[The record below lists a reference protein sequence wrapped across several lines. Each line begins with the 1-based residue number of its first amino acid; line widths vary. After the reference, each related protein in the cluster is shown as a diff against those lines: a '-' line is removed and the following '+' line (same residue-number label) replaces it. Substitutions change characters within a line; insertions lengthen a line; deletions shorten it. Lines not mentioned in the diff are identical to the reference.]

1 MRKRLDLLAFLVFS
15 YRVLFADTITVMQ
28 YNLMYYDKVYSDCN
42 TTNNNV
48 DAKDGYLRTILN
60 YVKPDILTVNEVNDA
75 ISSVERIK
83 TNTLN
88 YGGETRY
95 KRANFSGSFLVNMIY
110 YNSEKIELKSQEAI
124 PTSPRETNVYKL
136 YLKTPGLVNGDT
148 VFLYHFVT
156 HLKAGSYDSDAQ
168 QRAAAASAIMSY
180 IASKDIKGNII
191 LSGDMNLYNASEGAF
206 VAFTTPTGSSNFR
219 FYDPLNAI
227 GNWHADYSYRYFHTQ
242 STRTVANEGCF
253 STGGLDDRFD
263 FILASSD
270 ILSGSRGIKFYSYK
284 TLGQD
289 GNRFNESITSPTNTS
304 VPPDL
309 ANALYSMSDHLPV
322 IMKVTYSPGSTLVKT
337 EKNPIN
343 ILFNNPVYNTLTL
356 QVFENENVTIV
367 SVNIFNILG
376 NFILSVKPQSLDQK
390 VDIDLSGIPSG
401 VLLVEVKLND
411 GRQRTLK
418 IIKK

>member
-1 MRKRLDLLAFLVFS
+1 MRKGLVLLTFFVFS
-15 YRVLFADTITVMQ
+15 YRILFADTLTLMQ

-42 TTNNNV
+42 ATNNNV

-60 YVKPDILTVNEVNDA
+60 YVKPDVLTVNEVNDA
-75 ISSVERIK
+75 IASVERIK

-110 YNSEKIELKSQEAI
+110 YNSEKLELKSQEAI

-168 QRAAAASAIMSY
+168 QRAVAANSIMNY
-180 IASKDIKGNII
+180 ISSKNIKGNVI
-191 LSGDMNLYNASEGAF
+191 LSGDMNLYSASEDAF
-206 VAFTTPTGSSNFR
+206 VTFTTPVGSNNFR

-227 GNWHADYSYRYFHTQ
+227 GNWHANYSYRYYHTQ

-263 FILASSD
+263 FILTSND
-270 ILSGSRGIKFYSYK
+270 ILTGISGIKFYSYK

-289 GNRFNESITSPTNTS
+289 GNRYNGSITSPANTS
-304 VPPDL
+304 IPTDV
-309 ANALYSMSDHLPV
+309 ANALYGMSDHLPV
-322 IMKVTYSPGSTLVKT
+322 IMKVSYNSSSTSVKT
-337 EKNPIN
+337 EMNPIN
-343 ILFNNPVYNTLTL
+343 ILFNNPVYNTLTI
-356 QVFENENVTIV
+356 QVFESVPIV

-376 NFILSVKPQSLDQK
+376 NFIISVKPQGFDQK

-411 GRQRTLK
+411 GQQRTLK

>member
-1 MRKRLDLLAFLVFS
+1 MRKRLVLLTFFVFS
-15 YRVLFADTITVMQ
+15 YRILFADTLTLMQ

-42 TTNNNV
+42 ATNNNV

-60 YVKPDILTVNEVNDA
+60 YVKPDVLTVNEVNDA
-75 ISSVERIK
+75 IASVERIK

-110 YNSEKIELKSQEAI
+110 YNSEKLELKSQEAI

-168 QRAAAASAIMSY
+168 QRAVAANSIMNY
-180 IASKDIKGNII
+180 ISSKNIKGNVI
-191 LSGDMNLYNASEGAF
+191 LSGDMNLYSASEDAF
-206 VAFTTPTGSSNFR
+206 VTFTTPVGSNNFR

-227 GNWHADYSYRYFHTQ
+227 GNWHANYSYRYYHTQ

-263 FILASSD
+263 FILTSND
-270 ILSGSRGIKFYSYK
+270 ILTGISGIKFYSYK

-289 GNRFNESITSPTNTS
+289 GNRYNGSITSPANTS
-304 VPPDL
+304 IPTDV
-309 ANALYSMSDHLPV
+309 ANALYGMSDHLPV
-322 IMKVTYSPGSTLVKT
+322 ILKVSYNSSSTSVKT
-337 EKNPIN
+337 ERNPIN
-343 ILFNNPVYNTLTL
+343 ILFNNPVYNTLTI
-356 QVFENENVTIV
+356 QVFESVPIV

-376 NFILSVKPQSLDQK
+376 NFIISVKPQGFDQK

>member
-1 MRKRLDLLAFLVFS
+1 MFKRVVALAILVFS
-15 YRVLFADTITVMQ
+15 YRILFADTLTIMQ

-42 TTNNNV
+42 ATNNNV

-75 ISSVERIK
+75 IASVERIK

-110 YNSEKIELKSQEAI
+110 YNSEKLELKSQEAI

-168 QRAAAASAIMSY
+168 QRAAAASSIMNY
-180 IASKDIKGNII
+180 IASKNIKGNII
-191 LSGDMNLYNASEGAF
+191 LSGDMNLYSASEGAF
-206 VAFTTPTGSSNFR
+206 VAFITPTGSSSFR

-227 GNWHADYSYRYFHTQ
+227 GYWHSEYSYRFVHTQ

-270 ILSGSRGIKFYSYK
+270 ILSGSKGIKFYSYK

-289 GNRFNESITSPTNTS
+289 GNRFNGSITSPTNTS
-304 VPPDL
+304 IPSEV
-309 ANALYSMSDHLPV
+309 ANALYNMSDHLPV
-322 IMKVTYSPGSTLVKT
+322 IMKVTYNSGSTSVKT
-337 EKNPIN
+337 ERNPIN
-343 ILFNNPVYNTLTL
+343 ILFNNPVSNSLDIQIL
-356 QVFENENVTIV
+356 ENAAIV
-367 SVNIFNILG
+367 SVSIFNILG
-376 NFILSVKPQSLDQK
+376 NYILSVNPQTLEQK
-390 VDIDLSGIPSG
+390 VNIDLSGIPSG
-401 VLLVEVKLND
+401 ILLVEVKLND
-411 GRQRTLK
+411 GRQKTLK
-418 IIKK
+418 IIKN

>member
-1 MRKRLDLLAFLVFS
+1 MRKRLVLLTFFVFS
-15 YRVLFADTITVMQ
+15 YRILFADTLTLMQ

-42 TTNNNV
+42 ATNNNV

-60 YVKPDILTVNEVNDA
+60 YVKPDVLTVNEVNDA
-75 ISSVERIK
+75 IASVERIK

-110 YNSEKIELKSQEAI
+110 YNSEKLELKSQEAI

-168 QRAAAASAIMSY
+168 QRAVAANSIMNY
-180 IASKDIKGNII
+180 ISSKNIKGNVI
-191 LSGDMNLYNASEGAF
+191 LSGDMNLYSASEDAF
-206 VAFTTPTGSSNFR
+206 VTFTTPVGSNNFR

-227 GNWHADYSYRYFHTQ
+227 GNWHANYSYRYYHTQ

-263 FILASSD
+263 FILTSND
-270 ILSGSRGIKFYSYK
+270 ILTGISGIKFYSYK

-289 GNRFNESITSPTNTS
+289 GNRYNGSITSPANTS
-304 VPPDL
+304 IPTDV
-309 ANALYSMSDHLPV
+309 ANALYGMSDHLPV
-322 IMKVTYSPGSTLVKT
+322 IMKVSYNSSSTSVKT
-337 EKNPIN
+337 ERNPIN
-343 ILFNNPVYNTLTL
+343 ILFNNPVYNTLTI
-356 QVFENENVTIV
+356 QVFESVPIV

-376 NFILSVKPQSLDQK
+376 NFIISVKPQGFDQK
-390 VDIDLSGIPSG
+390 VDINLSGIPSG

>member
-1 MRKRLDLLAFLVFS
+1 MRKGLVLLTFFVFS
-15 YRVLFADTITVMQ
+15 YRILFADTLTLMQ

-42 TTNNNV
+42 ATNNNV

-60 YVKPDILTVNEVNDA
+60 YVKPDVLTVNEVNDA
-75 ISSVERIK
+75 IASVERIK

-110 YNSEKIELKSQEAI
+110 YNSEKLELKSQEAI

-168 QRAAAASAIMSY
+168 QRAVAANSIMNY
-180 IASKDIKGNII
+180 ISSKNIKGNVI
-191 LSGDMNLYNASEGAF
+191 LSGDMNLYSASEDAF
-206 VAFTTPTGSSNFR
+206 VTFTTPVGSNNFR

-227 GNWHADYSYRYFHTQ
+227 GNWHANYSYRYYHTQ

-263 FILASSD
+263 FILTSND
-270 ILSGSRGIKFYSYK
+270 ILTGISGIKFYSYK

-289 GNRFNESITSPTNTS
+289 GNRYNGSITSPANTS
-304 VPPDL
+304 IPTDV
-309 ANALYSMSDHLPV
+309 ANALYGMSDHLPV
-322 IMKVTYSPGSTLVKT
+322 ILKVSYNSSSTSVKT
-337 EKNPIN
+337 ERNPIN
-343 ILFNNPVYNTLTL
+343 ILFNNPVYNTLTI
-356 QVFENENVTIV
+356 QVFESVPIV

-376 NFILSVKPQSLDQK
+376 NFIISVKPQGFDQK
-390 VDIDLSGIPSG
+390 VDINLSGIPSG

>member
-1 MRKRLDLLAFLVFS
+1 MRKGLVLLTFFVFS
-15 YRVLFADTITVMQ
+15 YRILFADTLTLMQ

-42 TTNNNV
+42 ATNNNV

-60 YVKPDILTVNEVNDA
+60 YVKPDVLTVNEVNDA
-75 ISSVERIK
+75 IASVERIK

-110 YNSEKIELKSQEAI
+110 YNSEKLELKSQEAI

-168 QRAAAASAIMSY
+168 QRAVAANSIMNY
-180 IASKDIKGNII
+180 ISSKNIKGNVI
-191 LSGDMNLYNASEGAF
+191 LSGDMNLYSASEGAF
-206 VAFTTPTGSSNFR
+206 VTFTTPVGSNNFR

-227 GNWHADYSYRYFHTQ
+227 GNWHANYSYRYYHTQ

-263 FILASSD
+263 FILTSND
-270 ILSGSRGIKFYSYK
+270 ILTGISGIKFYSYK

-289 GNRFNESITSPTNTS
+289 GNRYNGSITSPANTS
-304 VPPDL
+304 IPTDV
-309 ANALYSMSDHLPV
+309 ANALYGMSDHLPV
-322 IMKVTYSPGSTLVKT
+322 ILKVSYNSSSTSVKT
-337 EKNPIN
+337 ERNPIN
-343 ILFNNPVYNTLTL
+343 ILFNNPVYNTLTI
-356 QVFENENVTIV
+356 QVFESVPIV

-376 NFILSVKPQSLDQK
+376 NFIISVKPQGFDQK

-411 GRQRTLK
+411 GQQRTLK

>member
-1 MRKRLDLLAFLVFS
+1 MRKGLVLLTFFVFS
-15 YRVLFADTITVMQ
+15 YRILFADTLTLMQ

-42 TTNNNV
+42 ATNNNV

-60 YVKPDILTVNEVNDA
+60 YVKPDVLTVNEVNDA
-75 ISSVERIK
+75 IASVERIK

-110 YNSEKIELKSQEAI
+110 YNSEKLELKSQEAI

-168 QRAAAASAIMSY
+168 QRAVAANSIMNY
-180 IASKDIKGNII
+180 ISSKNIKGNVI
-191 LSGDMNLYNASEGAF
+191 LSGDMNLYSASEDAF
-206 VAFTTPTGSSNFR
+206 VTFTTPVGSNNFR

-227 GNWHADYSYRYFHTQ
+227 GNWHANYSYRYYHTQ

-263 FILASSD
+263 FILTSND
-270 ILSGSRGIKFYSYK
+270 ILTGISGIKFYSYK

-289 GNRFNESITSPTNTS
+289 GNRYNGSITSPANTS
-304 VPPDL
+304 IPTDV
-309 ANALYSMSDHLPV
+309 ANALYGMSDHLPV
-322 IMKVTYSPGSTLVKT
+322 ILKVSYNSSSTSVKT
-337 EKNPIN
+337 EMNPIN
-343 ILFNNPVYNTLTL
+343 ILFNNPVYNTLTI
-356 QVFENENVTIV
+356 QVFESVPIV

-376 NFILSVKPQSLDQK
+376 NFIISVKPQGFDQK

-411 GRQRTLK
+411 GQQRTLK